1 MKAKDVL
8 YNSVPMTVTD
18 WLVDIVIAAGAFGF
32 GILQLTLSANSL
44 LFDEFT
50 RRMINVQ
57 PLIPSA
63 IGLFYVAL
71 TTVPLVVRRRLPWV
85 VLAFILVSWAVL
97 QAQFQIVSISPV
109 GPMIAVF
116 TVAFE
121 RTRIEALIA
130 GSVAVV
136 LVALVPVHTNAQ
148 ILTQLTIVQNIAL
161 IVAAALAGYAFH
173 LRQDYVR
180 EAEERARAAE
190 LSLHREA
197 ERRVEEERV
206 RIAREVHDITAH
218 SLSAVSIQAAAA
230 ERLID
235 KDPTAAKESI
245 RTVRQTAKSSL
256 NDIRALIGVLRA
268 GDERPEQQ
276 PTQGTDR
283 LGDLVEYLKG
293 AGINATLDVK
303 GYERSEVPAHIDVA
317 FFGIAREA
325 MTNIVRHAHAKN
337 AAIVL
342 TSNGEEASLTVK
354 DDGSG
359 TFGDQGSEGSGHGI
373 EGMRER
379 VRLLGGSFEAGDLA
393 EGGFV
398 VWARVPIARGEEA

>member
-8 YNSVPMTVTD
+8 YNPVPMSATD
-18 WLVDIVIAAGAFGF
+18 WLVDMVIAAGAFGF

-44 LFDEFT
+44 IFDEFT
-50 RRMINVQ
+50 RRMINIQ

-121 RTRIEALIA
+121 RTRIEAFIA
-130 GSVAVV
+130 GTVAVI
-136 LVALVPVHTNAQ
+136 LVAVIPVHTNAQ

-235 KDPTAAKESI
+235 KDPAAAKETI

-256 NDIRALIGVLRA
+256 NDIRALISVLRM
-268 GDERPEQQ
+268 GDEKPEQQ

-283 LGDLVEYLKG
+283 LVDLIGYLKD
-293 AGINATLDVK
+293 AGINAALDVK
-303 GYERSEVPAHIDVA
+303 GYERSKVPAHIDVGL
-317 FFGIAREA
+317 FGIAREA
-325 MTNIVRHAHAKN
+325 TTNIVRHAHAKN
-337 AAIVL
+337 ASIVL
-342 TSNGEEASLTVK
+342 TSDGEEASLMIK
-354 DDGSG
+354 DDGIG
-359 TFGDQGSEGSGHGI
+359 TLGDHASEGSGHGI
-373 EGMRER
+373 EGMHER
-379 VRLLGGSFEAGDLA
+379 VRLLGGTFEAGDLA

-398 VWARVPIARGEEA
+398 VWARVPIAHGEEA